1 MSALKPH
8 SPPKPLSRLTL
19 FVSEHQDDAREFG
32 IVIKAHNNRF
42 KPKYVSITIK
52 IGDHTKTY
60 DKKIRSTQLKV
71 YLNKYLGGVATCIY
85 GDSSQTETE
94 CQISLAKV
102 ARLISEYKT
111 EHNVEKIPQ
120 NELHNILNTKET
132 ITTWS
137 YTTKWKL
144 K

>member
-1 MSALKPH
+1 MSALKPR
-8 SPPKPLSRLTL
+8 SPPLSRLTL

-32 IVIKAHNNRF
+32 IVVKAHNNRF

-52 IGDHTKTY
+52 IEDHTKTY

-71 YLNKYLGGVATCIY
+71 YLNKYLGSVATCIY

-111 EHNVEKIPQ
+111 EHKVKKIPQ
-120 NELHNILNTKET
+120 DKLHNILNTKET